1 MLCFINHWCLLLNR
15 FKVIKTVFKID
26 ETTADIHEWIN
37 EKAFKSAMFH
47 YWVIIL
53 EFQILILQFLQ
64 AEKERDFLLYVN
76 MLKSVMKFFFSFNH
90 YNYARWLCSRVDDL
104 MTLQVAYSKIY
115 QKFCC
120 SKNSQS
126 ILVTCSG
133 PSRWATQRNNKMGWW
148 GCWVAFSRFG
158 C

>member
-26 ETTADIHEWIN
+26 ETTVDIHEWIN

-76 MLKSVMKFFFSFNH
+76 MLKSVMKFFFFLQSLQ
-90 YNYARWLCSRVDDL
+90 LC
-104 MTLQVAYSKIY
+104 TLALFK
-115 QKFCC
+115 
-120 SKNSQS
+120 
-126 ILVTCSG
+126 G
-133 PSRWATQRNNKMGWW
+133 R
-148 GCWVAFSRFG
+148 
-158 C
+158 